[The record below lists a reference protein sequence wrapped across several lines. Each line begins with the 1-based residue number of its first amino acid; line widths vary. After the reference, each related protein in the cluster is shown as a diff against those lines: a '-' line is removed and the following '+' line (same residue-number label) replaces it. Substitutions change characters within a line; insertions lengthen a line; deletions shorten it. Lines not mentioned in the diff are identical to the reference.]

1 MSNKQN
7 LQEAVKTFTKAKK
20 EKADEVSK
28 AIEDV
33 NTRLQTQR
41 EQQRRQG

>member
-1 MSNKQN
+1 MSDKQN
-7 LQEAVKTFTKAKK
+7 LREALALLTKAKK

-28 AIEDV
+28 AIEAV
-33 NTRLQTQR
+33 NSRQQIQR